1 VKRIAISALAFFVF
15 SGCAAPVGETN
26 LDLHQ
31 RARFPDGATYV
42 LDGFEMSSQDSERSP
57 GSAKPASDDVTV
69 WVKVSNP
76 RSLVRAADVAMTF
89 AYTDNRNVEIE
100 PPQVNTSTDEIP
112 AGSSGRIGKTFR
124 IQQVVPL
131 YRSRR
136 LRVELAVPSYP
147 IITFS
152 GKNP

>member
-1 VKRIAISALAFFVF
+1 
-15 SGCAAPVGETN
+15 
-26 LDLHQ
+26 
-31 RARFPDGATYV
+31 
-42 LDGFEMSSQDSERSP
+42 MSSKDSERSP